1 MIRFLQALL
10 TTIALVSAGLLSA
23 LPGPAHAEVML
34 TFYSREFGSSF
45 PHAFYTL
52 KGQVDATGQTVDTS
66 YGFTAVSVSP
76 AILMGAV
83 KGRVETATV
92 KYIKSSNSHFS
103 VRLNDA
109 EYAKVM
115 TLISKWRN
123 FPGKSYSL
131 NNQNCVHFTMETAA
145 VLGLSVNRKSKFFKK
160 PTSFMKELLAL
171 NPRFRK

>member
-52 KGQVDATGQTVDTS
+52 KGQVDATSQTVDTS

-115 TLISKWRN
+115 TLIGKWRN
-123 FPGKSYSL
+123 LPGKSYSL